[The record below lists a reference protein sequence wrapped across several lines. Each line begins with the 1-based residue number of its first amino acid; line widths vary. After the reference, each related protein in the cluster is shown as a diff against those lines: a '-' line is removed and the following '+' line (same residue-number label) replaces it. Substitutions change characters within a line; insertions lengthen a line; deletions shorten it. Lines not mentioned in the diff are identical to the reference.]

1 MQQRQQKRSSGRIA
15 EGFQGV
21 SFFPQNNIL
30 LLSSIK
36 ICGRERER
44 EAEGFF
50 KANRAS
56 KTLDSCSSISSEGTY
71 IVEKKLERR
80 GMQAVKD
87 LNHHDDH
94 CSELLRSSSNSLHSW
109 LLDMQQILL
118 SFCFPACTTCPTK
131 EGGRALVTSTT
142 TSCSFW
148 SSNELTKALGGIL
161 PGSFTVEG
169 AGLLREI

>member
-1 MQQRQQKRSSGRIA
+1 MQQRQRQ
-15 EGFQGV
+15 GFQGV

-30 LLSSIK
+30 LLSSFK

-44 EAEGFF
+44 EREREAEGLFV
-50 KANRAS
+50 ANRAS
-56 KTLDSCSSISSEGTY
+56 KILDSCRSISSEGAY

-94 CSELLRSSSNSLHSW
+94 CSELLRSSSSSLHSW

-118 SFCFPACTTCPTK
+118 SFCFPACTTCPTE
-131 EGGRALVTSTT
+131 EGGKALVTSTT

-148 SSNELTKALGGIL
+148 YGSGPVYCTMLDPSHNSSRIATN
-161 PGSFTVEG
+161 S
-169 AGLLREI
+169 